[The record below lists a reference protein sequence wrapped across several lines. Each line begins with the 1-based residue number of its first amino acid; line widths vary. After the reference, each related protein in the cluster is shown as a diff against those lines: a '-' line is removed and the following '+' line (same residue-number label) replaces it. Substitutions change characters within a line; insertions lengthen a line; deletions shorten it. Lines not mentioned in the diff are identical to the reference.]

1 MTSWFPMLHEVWEVR
16 MWVLPHHALA
26 CSRQGTSSVLC
37 FTLMPAWLLSL
48 TGLAVI
54 FPPGWVVSMLCTLS
68 PPHPGQSLILV
79 GQVVHTLMPVPGG
92 SPESAWCC
100 SEQPSALWVPDATVN
115 QPTGRRVRVAVIPS
129 GLVSGALSHTDT
141 NTQDSDAG
149 SATCRVTLCK
159 LSASVS
165 CSWATKLR

>member
-1 MTSWFPMLHEVWEVR
+1 MTGWFPVPREVWEVG
-16 MWVLPHHALA
+16 MWVSPHHALA

-37 FTLMPAWLLSL
+37 FTLMPSWLLSL

-54 FPPGWVVSMLCTLS
+54 FPPGWAVSVLCTRS
-68 PPHPGQSLILV
+68 PPHSGQSLILD
-79 GQVVHTLMPVPGG
+79 GQLVHTLTPVSGG

-100 SEQPSALWVPDATVN
+100 SEQPSALGVPEATVN
-115 QPTGRRVRVAVIPS
+115 QPTGRRIRVAVIPS
-129 GLVSGALSHTDT
+129 GLVSGALSHADT

-149 SATCRVTLCK
+149 PATCRVTLCK

-165 CSWATKLR
+165 GSWAI